1 MEASQNLLSRDFR
14 HRSIFDFCNTIGGR
28 AEDICSCRAFLS
40 WTTTDI
46 RYRGRGG
53 KHCGPRFS
61 TRRFQ
66 IAGLCAIGVRIAL
79 HNFGTGYSSLSYLH
93 RFPFDKI
100 KIDRCFVTDITEPD
114 GSSSIVQAVVNLAAA
129 RRMTTRPC
137 SNRNCCARWAAPK
150 CRAICSVRQSGRL
163 TSSSYFSRSTSNR
176 TREPGA
182 KAPAC
187 SRQRGSVRNCRLRR
201 RHLRI
206 DGDAAQKVV
215 RRAKRLIVLLVRWNV
230 GLRAR
235 LFHALG

>member
-1 MEASQNLLSRDFR
+1 MRFVCGDVRGLMVSHKIDHGPAHRRYRALQQWRRLKICFREIFGSRF
-14 HRSIFDFCNTIGGR
+14 IFDFCNTIGGR

-114 GSSSIVQAVVNLAAA
+114 GSSSIVQAVVD
-129 RRMTTRPC
+129 
-137 SNRNCCARWAAPK
+137 S
-150 CRAICSVRQSGRL
+150 CR
-163 TSSSYFSRSTSNR
+163 
-176 TREPGA
+176 GA
-182 KAPAC
+182 
-187 SRQRGSVRNCRLRR
+187 SHDDETVQQQEL
-201 RHLRI
+201 
-206 DGDAAQKVV
+206 
-215 RRAKRLIVLLVRWNV
+215 
-230 GLRAR
+230 LRA
-235 LFHALG
+235 LGCSEM